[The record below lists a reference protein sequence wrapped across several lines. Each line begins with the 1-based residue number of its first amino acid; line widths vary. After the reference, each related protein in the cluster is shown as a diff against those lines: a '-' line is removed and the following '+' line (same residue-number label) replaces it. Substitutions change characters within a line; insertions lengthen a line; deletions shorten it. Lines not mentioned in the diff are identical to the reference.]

1 MKKQT
6 SPDSGSARSKNIRH
20 ITLMAVLF
28 STAFVLSVVESYI
41 PMPQFPG
48 VKLGLAN
55 IVVMYALFFTSKTDT
70 LLIVVLK
77 SAFAFLTRGLISGIV
92 SFSGGCMSIIIMILL
107 IWIFGDKISYL
118 FVSISGAIFHNIGQ
132 LIAASILMST
142 FLWAYLPIL
151 LISGVVTGA
160 ITSVIL
166 KITLPVIKNI
176 KYK

>member
-1 MKKQT
+1 
-6 SPDSGSARSKNIRH
+6 
-20 ITLMAVLF
+20 
-28 STAFVLSVVESYI
+28 
-41 PMPQFPG
+41 
-48 VKLGLAN
+48 
-55 IVVMYALFFTSKTDT
+55 
-70 LLIVVLK
+70 
-77 SAFAFLTRGLISGIV
+77 
-92 SFSGGCMSIIIMILL
+92 MSIIIMILL